1 MKKTLYTIF
10 PYAIAIIGAISILPK
25 YPAVS
30 WLTFGLLTL
39 AIILHALAWYVRN
52 HRSNN

>member
-1 MKKTLYTIF
+1 MKKILSTLF
-10 PYAIAIIGAISILPK
+10 PYVFATICAIAVFPK

-30 WLTFGLLTL
+30 WLTFGLLAL
-39 AIILHALAWYVRN
+39 AIICHASAWYIRK

>member
-1 MKKTLYTIF
+1 MKKILSTLF
-10 PYAIAIIGAISILPK
+10 PYVITIACAIAVFPK

-39 AIILHALAWYVRN
+39 AIICHALAWYIRK

>member
-1 MKKTLYTIF
+1 MKKILSALF
-10 PYAIAIIGAISILPK
+10 PYVITIACAIAVFPK

-39 AIILHALAWYVRN
+39 AIICHALAWYVRK